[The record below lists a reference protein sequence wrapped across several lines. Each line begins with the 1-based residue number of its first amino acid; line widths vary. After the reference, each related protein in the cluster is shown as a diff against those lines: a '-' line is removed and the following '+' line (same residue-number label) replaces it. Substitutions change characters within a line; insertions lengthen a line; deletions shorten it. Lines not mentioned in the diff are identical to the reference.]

1 MKNIG
6 KAKIATLSAALAV
19 VLLASV
25 LVVPVW
31 AASSASANDHN
42 RNPPAIIV
50 SGTGTIAAMTTS
62 TVTFIPAPGS
72 TTADPLFVACTGN
85 TSSPT
90 TTTAPYLISQTG
102 PATITGVISSN
113 SPGTDVATSVLNPC
127 GPSGTGTVVSTHAVY
142 TFSSVTISLPNGHT
156 ITGGL
161 VFTNDGDGTAVTS
174 SGITTTLAAGHGPV
188 TGTGGLAGIT
198 GINERSSVV
207 VNTGS
212 AITVSSD
219 YWAQLNIQKGE

>member
-1 MKNIG
+1 MENKG
-6 KAKIATLSAALAV
+6 KAKIATLAAALAV
-19 VLLASV
+19 VLVASV

-31 AASSASANDHN
+31 AASSASANDDSHKSL
-42 RNPPAIIV
+42 ATIV
-50 SGTGTIAAMTTS
+50 SGTGTIAAKTTS
-62 TVTFIPAPGS
+62 MVTFIPAPGS
-72 TTADPLFVACTGN
+72 TTANPLFVACTGT

-90 TTTAPYLISQTG
+90 TTTAPYLISQVG

-113 SPGTDVATSVLNPC
+113 SPGADVANSVLNPC

-142 TFSSVTISLPNGHT
+142 TFSSVTINLPNGQT

-161 VFTNDGDGTAVTS
+161 VLTSDGDGTAVTS
-174 SGITTTLAAGHGPV
+174 SGTTTTSAGSHGPV
-188 TGTGGLAGIT
+188 IGTGDLARVT

-219 YWAQLNIQKGE
+219 YWAQLNIPKGE

>member
-1 MKNIG
+1 
-6 KAKIATLSAALAV
+6 
-19 VLLASV
+19 
-25 LVVPVW
+25 
-31 AASSASANDHN
+31 
-42 RNPPAIIV
+42 
-50 SGTGTIAAMTTS
+50 MTTS

-72 TTADPLFVACTGN
+72 TTSNPLFVACTGT

-90 TTTAPYLISQTG
+90 TTTAPYLISQVG

-113 SPGTDVATSVLNPC
+113 SPGTDVANSVLNPC
-127 GPSGTGTVVSTHAVY
+127 GPSGTVVSTHAVY
-142 TFSSVTISLPNGHT
+142 TFSSVTINLPNGQT

-161 VFTNDGDGTAVTS
+161 VFTNDGDGNAVTS
-174 SGITTTLAAGHGPV
+174 SGITTTSAAGHGPV
-188 TGTGGLAGIT
+188 TGTGDLARVT

-219 YWAQLNIQKGE
+219 YWAQLNIPKGE